1 MTIEEDRAL
10 SNPDYWDGRYA
21 GGDGH
26 EWFRSYDDLEPFLRP
41 SLFEAFGPASEPL
54 VLHLGSGDSIIPA
67 ELATRGYTRQLCVDF
82 SPVVV
87 ELMSERHSS
96 IPGIEWKQADVRN
109 LDHLTDGSVN
119 VAFDKGTLDAMIY
132 GSGWNPPDEVRDN
145 TSKYMREVHRVL
157 KDDGAFLYITFRP
170 PHFIRPL
177 LNPADSLWELEMQT
191 LESDKGTFPYYGYVL
206 RKKSDTIHV

>member
-1 MTIEEDRAL
+1 MAQ
-10 SNPDYWDGRYA
+10 
-21 GGDGH
+21 
-26 EWFRSYDDLEPFLRP
+26 
-41 SLFEAFGPASEPL
+41 
-54 VLHLGSGDSIIPA
+54 IIPA

-87 ELMSERHSS
+87 ELMSERHSA

-109 LDHLTDGSVN
+109 LNHLTDGSVD

-145 TSKYMREVHRVL
+145 TSKYMSEVHRVL
-157 KDDGAFLYITFRP
+157 KDDGGFLYITFRP

-206 RKKSDTIHV
+206 RKKSDDTRG